1 MFGAAIRLTTEPEGH
16 LGVALPRGIYA
27 VLAVLFTAAALFMA
41 SDFGRAAVRE
51 LEWPV
56 WGQWAAVAMALGFA
70 APFGQQALWGH
81 PLVFDAH
88 QAAIV
93 RGPRVVAEFSTVSHV
108 ELRERRAQDRFRFWE
123 LRVHRTAGR
132 PIFLG
137 REFDDLEADL
147 VAARVATAL
156 GKPVKH
162 VVR

>member
-1 MFGAAIRLTTEPEGH
+1 MFGTAIRLITGPDGH
-16 LGVALPRGIYA
+16 LGVALPRRTYA
-27 VLAVLFTAAALFMA
+27 VLAVLFTLAALFMA

-56 WGQWAAVAMALGFA
+56 WGQWAATAVALGFA
-70 APFGQQALWGH
+70 APFGQQALWGQ

-93 RGPRVVAEFSTVSHV
+93 RGQRVVAEYAALSHV
-108 ELRERRAQDRFRFWE
+108 ELRERRGTDRHRHFE
-123 LRVHRTAGR
+123 LRVHRSGGR

-137 REFDDLEADL
+137 RETDALEADL